1 MSMFCQIGPRIVLDR
16 TEREASMTPAG
27 EVAPRE
33 RPQSPTSP
41 RPASVDA
48 LTAAPDV
55 KADPGVDIAV
65 AAQARAQW

>member
-1 MSMFCQIGPRIVLDR
+1 
-16 TEREASMTPAG
+16 MTPAG